1 MWNWRTGNRKTVNTW
16 TGNRRPGGHGAGG
29 QGTGE
34 QEVWGQGT
42 EEQRTGGYCMGKWS
56 KISETVPGRE
66 LLEQNRV
73 RHDVTIYRP
82 QNYNLKT
89 IVKIATKS

>member
-1 MWNWRTGNRKTVNTW
+1 
-16 TGNRRPGGHGAGG
+16 
-29 QGTGE
+29 
-34 QEVWGQGT
+34 
-42 EEQRTGGYCMGKWS
+42 MGKWS

-89 IVKIATKS
+89 IVKKSYKKLKFSGKITEYMHKAGKLNLYE